1 MEAESPATF
10 GELLREHR
18 RAIGL
23 TQEAL
28 AERAGLSAR
37 NIQSLERGANRPLKD
52 TALRLIGALALGERD
67 RVLLLSVATP
77 TPRRRG
83 ANPAEAAT
91 APPTAFTR
99 PEVQHNLPAPLTP
112 LVDRIEDQ
120 RAIQALL
127 NRPGVRL
134 VTLVGTG
141 GVGKTRLAL
150 DVAAALAPAYAD
162 GAWLVELAP
171 LADPNR
177 LQDAVAKVLGL
188 REQPGQPPLA
198 TALAYLASRHTLLL
212 LDNCEHMVAAAAE
225 LAATLLRACPRLT
238 ILTTSREALAVP
250 GERRYRVPSLSVPD
264 LAHVPPPDRLL
275 DYPAVELFVLRAQ
288 ERRSTFALTAG
299 NARAVAEIC
308 VRLDG
313 IPLAIELAAAR
324 IGVRPPEAIA
334 GRLDD
339 RFRLLTGGPRT
350 ALPRQQTLRAALDWS
365 WDLLAELDRFL
376 LRRLAVFAG
385 GWTLAAAEAVC
396 TGDGLE
402 TWAVLDGLDSL
413 VNRSL
418 VLADEIDEGEGRYRL
433 LETVRQYASER
444 LATAGEEGR
453 TRDRHLTYFLA
464 LAEAA
469 EPELRGSEQTR
480 WLAQLDG
487 EHDNLRA
494 ALSWARKEA
503 DPEKWLRLAAALWRF
518 WYVRGFFGEGRAWL
532 EGALAAGAAGSPEVR
547 ARSLNGAGALAY
559 QQGDYERAAGLY
571 EESLAIRRARGD
583 VPGIAASLNNLGALA
598 YQEGEYDRAAA
609 LYEEGLALWKR
620 LADQSGIAAS
630 LNNLGLV
637 AFQQGKYE
645 QAMDLHEESLTIRRA
660 LGYRWGIANSLNN
673 LGLAAAARGEY
684 ARAVA
689 LHHESLRLGRD
700 IGAGDLQAKGMEGLV
715 SVAAATGQTR
725 RGALLGGATEAL
737 REVLG
742 VPLPPEQ
749 RADHER
755 AASSLRA
762 ALGEE
767 AFAAAWAEGRALSL
781 EEALDQALESG

>member
-1 MEAESPATF
+1 
-10 GELLREHR
+10 
-18 RAIGL
+18 
-23 TQEAL
+23 
-28 AERAGLSAR
+28 
-37 NIQSLERGANRPLKD
+37 
-52 TALRLIGALALGERD
+52 
-67 RVLLLSVATP
+67 
-77 TPRRRG
+77 
-83 ANPAEAAT
+83 
-91 APPTAFTR
+91 
-99 PEVQHNLPAPLTP
+99 
-112 LVDRIEDQ
+112 
-120 RAIQALL
+120 
-127 NRPGVRL
+127 
-134 VTLVGTG
+134 
-141 GVGKTRLAL
+141 
-150 DVAAALAPAYAD
+150 
-162 GAWLVELAP
+162 
-171 LADPNR
+171 
-177 LQDAVAKVLGL
+177 
-188 REQPGQPPLA
+188 
-198 TALAYLASRHTLLL
+198 
-212 LDNCEHMVAAAAE
+212 
-225 LAATLLRACPRLT
+225 
-238 ILTTSREALAVP
+238 
-250 GERRYRVPSLSVPD
+250 
-264 LAHVPPPDRLL
+264 
-275 DYPAVELFVLRAQ
+275 
-288 ERRSTFALTAG
+288 
-299 NARAVAEIC
+299 
-308 VRLDG
+308 
-313 IPLAIELAAAR
+313 
-324 IGVRPPEAIA
+324 
-334 GRLDD
+334 
-339 RFRLLTGGPRT
+339 
-350 ALPRQQTLRAALDWS
+350 
-365 WDLLAELDRFL
+365 
-376 LRRLAVFAG
+376 
-385 GWTLAAAEAVC
+385 
-396 TGDGLE
+396 
-402 TWAVLDGLDSL
+402 
-413 VNRSL
+413 
-418 VLADEIDEGEGRYRL
+418 
-433 LETVRQYASER
+433 
-444 LATAGEEGR
+444 
-453 TRDRHLTYFLA
+453 
-464 LAEAA
+464 

-532 EGALAAGAAGSPEVR
+532 EGALAVGAEGPPEVR

-767 AFAAAWAEGRALSL
+767 A
-781 EEALDQALESG
+781 